1 MPKLEIDFSIEAI
14 QEEAGAKRRGYLLRL
29 TESEHERLKAY
40 AATVGIP
47 LSVILRSVA
56 GKLLEAAPGVKS

>member
-14 QEEAGAKRRGYLLRL
+14 QEGREAKRKGYMLRL
-29 TESEHERLKAY
+29 SESEHERLKAY
-40 AATVGIP
+40 AASVGIP

-56 GKLLEAAPGVKS
+56 GKLLETAPGIKP